1 MDKFLSQPKKTQ
13 QPVMLIDEKK
23 LSYFM
28 LRIPA
33 QDYFSY
39 SEQAYISLPAEKKS
53 DLLNRYYH
61 YLYQSCYASRIF
73 FLFFVW
79 LGAFVVSGFFWPV
92 IKILCLFEL
101 IFVLSR

>member
-1 MDKFLSQPKKTQ
+1 MDKFLSQSEKTQ

-33 QDYFSY
+33 QDYLSY

-61 YLYQSCYASRIF
+61 YLYQSCYASRNF

-79 LGAFVVSGFFWPV
+79 LGAFVVSVFFG
-92 IKILCLFEL
+92 L
-101 IFVLSR
+101 